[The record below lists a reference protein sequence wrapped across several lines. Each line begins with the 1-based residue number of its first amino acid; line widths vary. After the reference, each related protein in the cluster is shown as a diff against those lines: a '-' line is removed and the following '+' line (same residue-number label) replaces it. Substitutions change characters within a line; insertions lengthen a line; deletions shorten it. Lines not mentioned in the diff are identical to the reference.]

1 MEIFSM
7 LMYGGYICI
16 EYIVIFIIY
25 ISLLLFKVGNIGD
38 DEIEII
44 EFI

>member
-1 MEIFSM
+1 MEIFSI

-16 EYIVIFIIY
+16 EYIVIVIKY

-38 DEIEII
+38 VEIEII

>member
-1 MEIFSM
+1 M

-16 EYIVIFIIY
+16 EYIVIVIIY
-25 ISLLLFKVGNIGD
+25 ICLLLFKVGNIGD
-38 DEIEII
+38 VEIEII

>member
-1 MEIFSM
+1 M

-38 DEIEII
+38 VEIEII